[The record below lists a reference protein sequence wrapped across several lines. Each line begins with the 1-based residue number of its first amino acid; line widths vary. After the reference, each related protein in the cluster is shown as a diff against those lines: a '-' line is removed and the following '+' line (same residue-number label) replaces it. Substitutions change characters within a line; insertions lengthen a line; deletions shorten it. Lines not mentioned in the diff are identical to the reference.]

1 MREPGSRP
9 LPTHAEV
16 VVVGAGVLGSAAAF
30 HLTGMGHDVV
40 QLERGPLASEA
51 SSQGAGF
58 LCSYRP
64 RRSSAQILQ
73 YSTGF
78 YHRFRQETGFDVDL
92 HPTGAVRVALG
103 ERWLDELRTEAET
116 GRAIGVETHELTAHE
131 VAAMLPGIETGAA
144 IGGLFAPGEGY
155 VTSTRDAAVGFARA
169 AARRGADVRTYEEVA
184 SVVPQAGG
192 GFEVVATSGRIRA
205 ETVVL
210 AANAG
215 LWPLLRRLGIPL
227 AAYPIHHQLAV
238 YDIPAG
244 VDPGLP
250 TVRIVERDLYLRH
263 EAGGLL
269 IGGVGADP
277 TSPSL
282 DSPDAAFDLA
292 SVQTDHGRL
301 EAARVRA
308 EPFVP
313 GLKDATCIREQRGL
327 LMVAPDLE
335 PMLGEI
341 LPRLFV
347 ATADLRGIQSA
358 PGLGLMLAQL
368 IATGES
374 EWDARAY
381 RPDRFSELAGRPAR
395 VREAAVDGIRS
406 LFGEEAARPA

>member
-1 MREPGSRP
+1 MKAPGGRP
-9 LPTHAEV
+9 LPSHAEV
-16 VVVGAGVLGSAAAF
+16 VVVGAGVLGSATAF
-30 HLTGMGHDVV
+30 YLAGMGRNVV

-73 YSTGF
+73 YSTAF
-78 YHRFRQETGFDVDL
+78 YHRFREETGFDVDL

-103 ERWLDELRTEAET
+103 ERWLDELRTEAEM
-116 GRAIGVETHELTAHE
+116 GRSIGVETHELTARE
-131 VAAMLPGIETGAA
+131 VAGMLPGLELGAA
-144 IGGLFAPGEGY
+144 IGGLFTPGEGY
-155 VTSTRDAAVGFARA
+155 VTSTRDAALGFARA
-169 AARRGADVRTYEEVA
+169 AARRGADVRTYEDVA
-184 SVVPQAGG
+184 SVVPMAGG

-215 LWPLLRRLGIPL
+215 LWPLLRRLGMRL

-250 TVRIVERDLYLRH
+250 TVRIVERDLYMRH

-269 IGGVGADP
+269 VGGVGVDP
-277 TSPSL
+277 PSPPV
-282 DSPDAAFDLA
+282 DAPDAAFDLA
-292 SVQTDHGRL
+292 SVETDHGRL
-301 EAARVRA
+301 EAARRRA
-308 EPFVP
+308 VAFVP
-313 GLKDATCIREQRGL
+313 AIEHATCIREQRGL
-327 LMVAPDLE
+327 LVVAPDLE

-368 IATGES
+368 IATGSS
-374 EWDARAY
+374 EWDSRAY
-381 RPDRFSELAGRPAR
+381 RPDRFADLAGHPGR
-395 VREAAVDGIRS
+395 VRDAAVNGIRS